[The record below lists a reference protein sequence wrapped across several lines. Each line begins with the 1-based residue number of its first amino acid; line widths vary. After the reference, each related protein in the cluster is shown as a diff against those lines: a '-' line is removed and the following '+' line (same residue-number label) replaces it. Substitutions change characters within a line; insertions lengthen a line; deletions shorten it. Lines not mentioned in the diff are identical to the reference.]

1 MSINKSTIFFK
12 VEVLSV
18 MRALY
23 MISFNISNSEK
34 LYYYCVK
41 ENFFIMKYDF
51 TTLLNRK
58 GHDALAL
65 DVLPIKDVEVD
76 PNFSTIPMWVADM
89 NYPVFENIQKQMI
102 ERINEPHFGYFE
114 IPEDYYKRNTWH
126 RCGKRGYRI

>member
-1 MSINKSTIFFK
+1 MMSINKSTIFFK

-34 LYYYCVK
+34 LYYYCGK

-76 PNFSTIPMWVADM
+76 PNFSTIPM
-89 NYPVFENIQKQMI
+89 
-102 ERINEPHFGYFE
+102 
-114 IPEDYYKRNTWH
+114 
-126 RCGKRGYRI
+126 